1 MMVKTMDEKKVN
13 NIISDLES
21 VIKTA
26 HQMGVGRIQIFNYIP
41 IESLEIIVCALK
53 QMNIPD
59 KGKSFDLPE
68 SWKAAVMKSFM
79 ETE

>member
-1 MMVKTMDEKKVN
+1 MDEKKVN
-13 NIISDLES
+13 NIISDSES
-21 VIKTA
+21 VIKVA

-41 IESLEIIVCALK
+41 IESLEVIVCALK
-53 QMNIPD
+53 QMKILD
-59 KGKSFDLPE
+59 KSVSFDLPE

>member
-1 MMVKTMDEKKVN
+1 MDEKKVN
-13 NIISDLES
+13 NIIGDLES
-21 VIKTA
+21 VIKVA
-26 HQMGVGRIQIFNYIP
+26 HQMYAERIQIHNYIP

-59 KGKSFDLPE
+59 KGESFDLPE